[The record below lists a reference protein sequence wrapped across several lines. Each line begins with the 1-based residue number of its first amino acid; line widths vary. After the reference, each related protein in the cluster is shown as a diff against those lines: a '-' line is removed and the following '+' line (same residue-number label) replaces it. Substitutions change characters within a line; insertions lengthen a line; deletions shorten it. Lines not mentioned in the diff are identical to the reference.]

1 MLDATIKHIF
11 QYTLLSACLF
21 CSFSCGNSKQ
31 AEDSEKAE
39 QIMSEIKSMYA
50 GKDYDNAMLMIDSL
64 MKTYPGL
71 IDVQRKA
78 MHIQTMITEK
88 RTLADSIANEKV
100 LEQSMAAAD
109 SIKHNLKFVKSAD
122 MVEGYFVDK
131 TMPDDGI
138 PSVTG
143 IVARV
148 ARRHFP
154 PVFIERT
161 SHQTYADLRHSRHR
175 QRRHWQR
182 TALKL
187 KKLPL

>member
-71 IDVQRKA
+71 IQ
-78 MHIQTMITEK
+78 K
-88 RTLADSIANEKV
+88 RGL
-100 LEQSMAAAD
+100 
-109 SIKHNLKFVKSAD
+109 
-122 MVEGYFVDK
+122 
-131 TMPDDGI
+131 
-138 PSVTG
+138 
-143 IVARV
+143 
-148 ARRHFP
+148 
-154 PVFIERT
+154 
-161 SHQTYADLRHSRHR
+161 
-175 QRRHWQR
+175 WQ
-182 TALKL
+182 TALQTRKSL
-187 KKLPL
+187 SKVWLWQTL